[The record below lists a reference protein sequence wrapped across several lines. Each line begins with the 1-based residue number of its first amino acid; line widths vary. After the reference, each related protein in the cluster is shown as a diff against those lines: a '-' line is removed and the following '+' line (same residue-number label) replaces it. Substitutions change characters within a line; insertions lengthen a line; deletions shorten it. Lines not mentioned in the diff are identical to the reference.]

1 MATPHDVDR
10 QAQFIRLILFI
21 LGAILSIVG
30 WARFVGAQ
38 PEPPRPA
45 VPVEPIR
52 AILDAFRT
60 HMVVAVTA
68 GHGETRGYAFGQWLV
83 HDPRFIAAINDIVI
97 EEGSSRYQDVAD
109 RFVRGEN
116 VPMESLRHVWRD
128 TTQPGLGLDRQWE
141 ELFQTV
147 RGVNAS
153 LPPARRIRVLLGDP
167 PIEWETVNTPEDH
180 RKWIEMRDT
189 YPADLIQREV
199 LSKGR
204 KALLT
209 YGQMHFQRKNVAAN
223 YESEGPAETIVSRLE
238 NKWGAQVFT
247 IFTADVAWL
256 QPDAASWPV
265 PSIAIV
271 RGTVLG
277 AADFTAYYGSEAM
290 RRFAIRDG
298 KPDFTAPIARDQWR
312 TLRAEDQFDAVLYAG
327 KGPSPTVDLDPARCA
342 DKADIQEHLRRAA
355 VTGLPPNRLKQ
366 LCGL

>member
-1 MATPHDVDR
+1 MPNGLQSSSSWWWCRGSRVAWFLGKRRADGGDIMATPHDVDR

-60 HMVVAVTA
+60 HRVVAVTA

-141 ELFQTV
+141 ELFQPV
-147 RGVNAS
+147 RAVNAA

-167 PIEWETVNTPEDH
+167 PIEW
-180 RKWIEMRDT
+180 
-189 YPADLIQREV
+189 
-199 LSKGR
+199 
-204 KALLT
+204 
-209 YGQMHFQRKNVAAN
+209 
-223 YESEGPAETIVSRLE
+223 
-238 NKWGAQVFT
+238 
-247 IFTADVAWL
+247 
-256 QPDAASWPV
+256 
-265 PSIAIV
+265 
-271 RGTVLG
+271 
-277 AADFTAYYGSEAM
+277 
-290 RRFAIRDG
+290 
-298 KPDFTAPIARDQWR
+298 
-312 TLRAEDQFDAVLYAG
+312 
-327 KGPSPTVDLDPARCA
+327 
-342 DKADIQEHLRRAA
+342 
-355 VTGLPPNRLKQ
+355 
-366 LCGL
+366 

>member
-30 WARFVGAQ
+30 WARFAGAQ
-38 PEPPRPA
+38 PAARRA
-45 VPVEPIR
+45 VPLEPVA
-52 AILDAFRT
+52 AIVDAFRT
-60 HMVVAVTA
+60 HRVVAVTA
-68 GHGETRGYAFGQWLV
+68 GHGETRV
-83 HDPRFIAAINDIVI
+83 
-97 EEGSSRYQDVAD
+97 
-109 RFVRGEN
+109 
-116 VPMESLRHVWRD
+116 
-128 TTQPGLGLDRQWE
+128 
-141 ELFQTV
+141 
-147 RGVNAS
+147 
-153 LPPARRIRVLLGDP
+153 
-167 PIEWETVNTPEDH
+167 
-180 RKWIEMRDT
+180 
-189 YPADLIQREV
+189 
-199 LSKGR
+199 
-204 KALLT
+204 
-209 YGQMHFQRKNVAAN
+209 
-223 YESEGPAETIVSRLE
+223 
-238 NKWGAQVFT
+238 
-247 IFTADVAWL
+247 TADVALL

-290 RRFAIRDG
+290 GRFAIRDG

-342 DKADIQEHLRRAA
+342 DKSEIQEHLRRAA